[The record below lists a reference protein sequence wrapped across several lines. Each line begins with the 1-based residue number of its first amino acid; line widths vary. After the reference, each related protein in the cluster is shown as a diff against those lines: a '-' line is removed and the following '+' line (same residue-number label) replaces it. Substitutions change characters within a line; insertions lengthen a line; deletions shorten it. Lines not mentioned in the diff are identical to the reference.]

1 MFEMEGVGLMRV
13 FSAVIF
19 GGYIVMYLLNRF
31 TDFDRD

>member
-1 MFEMEGVGLMRV
+1 VFEVEGVGLMRV

-19 GGYIVMYLLNRF
+19 GGYFVLYLLFRF